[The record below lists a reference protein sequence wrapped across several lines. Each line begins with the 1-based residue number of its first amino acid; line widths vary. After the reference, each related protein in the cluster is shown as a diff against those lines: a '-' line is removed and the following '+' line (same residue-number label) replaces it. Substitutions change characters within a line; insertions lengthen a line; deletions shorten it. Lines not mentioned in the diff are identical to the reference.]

1 MLTTHEGYTRLC
13 AKADATFRK
22 FDMPM
27 SKWEDIV
34 LGPITTTSMGTTIQW
49 IRPKESPGYDNKT
62 LAYNYDWLL
71 RDITESRFFYTGTSV
86 TKSIPDEIRISDMDI
101 DTLLGGL

>member
-1 MLTTHEGYTRLC
+1 MLTTYEEYARLC

-22 FDMPM
+22 FDRPM

-34 LGPITTTSMGTTIQW
+34 LGPITTTSAGTTI
-49 IRPKESPGYDNKT
+49 KT
-62 LAYNYDWLL
+62 LAYDYDWSL
-71 RDITESRFFYTGTSV
+71 RDIAGSGFSYTGTSV
-86 TKSIPDEIRISDMDI
+86 TKSIPDEIRRNDMDI